1 MDQPTTK
8 PAIDPASFFTP
19 GTIAERVELQLGV
32 LTQGVVECMI
42 LATGAYPQL
51 TEGADAAPNP
61 FGRPKAAPASSYQA
75 ARSAE
80 LRDAAR
86 LSEASARLLTGFAK
100 LRGQFSQDFT
110 IRHSDRRRGT
120 DRKNRQHNTT
130 ITHSFSVPQKH
141 AVGEDNVDPKM
152 TSQLT
157 RGLAQAA
164 ESLSRSNP
172 AISEI
177 DRESVKDQLRRS
189 YDLARQAK
197 DADGQRDDKSKA
209 E

>member
-1 MDQPTTK
+1 MDQTPTK
-8 PAIDPASFFTP
+8 PTIDAASFFTP
-19 GTIAERVELQLGV
+19 GTIAERVELQFGV

-51 TEGADAAPNP
+51 TEGADAAPNSANAS
-61 FGRPKAAPASSYQA
+61 RPVAALSYQA

-86 LSEASARLLTGFAK
+86 LSEASARLLAGFAK

-120 DRKNRQHNTT
+120 DKKSRQRNTT
-130 ITHSFSVPQKH
+130 ITQRFSVPQKH

-152 TSQLT
+152 TSD
-157 RGLAQAA
+157 LARSLARAA
-164 ESLSRSNP
+164 ESLARSK
-172 AISEI
+172 AAV
-177 DRESVKDQLRRS
+177 SVKDGESARDQLRRRFG
-189 YDLARQAK
+189 LPPETE
-197 DADGQRDDKSKA
+197 DGDDQSNGA
-209 E
+209 SD